1 MLSLV
6 AGHQAHHFSIPKTS
20 ASIPF
25 AIIAGAVA
33 VEFSFPVHVE
43 LPIPGEIV
51 GEIEIQLHAVG
62 AGVLDLPG
70 AFAGRADGKGTCDA
84 PRGIGNTGHAPTD
97 LDADGFSVLAP
108 FATGAEV
115 LLVDDAD
122 RAIVLGESTDTFRVI
137 RYLEDGTLDPS
148 FATGGLVEI
157 DPGYTT
163 FRARTLRLQSDGKIV
178 VDGIADAGSG
188 NEFAA
193 VRICP

>member
-1 MLSLV
+1 MYSGTGSFVDEIYISVGYAGGV
-6 AGHQAHHFSIPKTS
+6 ALDSEDRI
-20 ASIPF
+20 
-25 AIIAGAVA
+25 VA
-33 VEFSFPVHVE
+33 NTNTR
-43 LPIPGEIV
+43 ITR
-51 GEIEIQLHAVG
+51 
-62 AGVLDLPG
+62 VL
-70 AFAGRADGKGTCDA
+70 
-84 PRGIGNTGHAPTD
+84 NTGER
-97 LDADGFSVLAP
+97 DAAFSGGYGDESLAP

-178 VDGIADAGSG
+178 VGGIADAGSG